1 MSEKRASLPITG
13 MTCANCTASVEKGL
27 RRLEGV
33 EDVQV
38 NLALERATITYN
50 PDLLKEQDLVERVRL
65 TGYDVPTA
73 EAELVITGM
82 TCANC
87 TASVE
92 KGLRKLDGVLD
103 VSVNLATEKARITY
117 VPGELTRRDLI
128 DRVELIGYGVVES
141 AEDEE
146 PEDAERAAREAEVRH
161 QQHRLLVGAIFTI
174 PLFLLSMARDF
185 GLVGMWA
192 HAPWVNYL
200 MWALA
205 TPVQFYVGWQ
215 YYTGGYKALRNGAAN
230 MDVLVALGSSV
241 AYIYSIFVTLGLAPG
256 HVYFETAAVIITL
269 IVTGKL
275 LEARA
280 KGQTSEAIK
289 KLMGLRAKTA
299 HVMRDGVEVEVPID
313 EVRVGDVV
321 VVRPG
326 EKIPVD
332 GVVTAGNSAV

>member
-1 MSEKRASLPITG
+1 MVMSEKRASLPITG

-73 EAELVITGM
+73 EAELAITGM
-82 TCANC
+82 TCADC

-92 KGLRKLDGVLD
+92 KGLRELDGVLD
-103 VSVNLATEKARITY
+103 VSVNLATEQARITY

-241 AYIYSIFVTLGLAPG
+241 AYIYSILVTLGLAPG

-269 IVTGKL
+269 IV
-275 LEARA
+275 
-280 KGQTSEAIK
+280 
-289 KLMGLRAKTA
+289 
-299 HVMRDGVEVEVPID
+299 
-313 EVRVGDVV
+313 
-321 VVRPG
+321 
-326 EKIPVD
+326 
-332 GVVTAGNSAV
+332 